1 MQQLWQELRLECH
14 AWAVWVR
21 PLSFRCLW
29 PAALSAVGDV
39 TDPYIYGIHTPWRG
53 ILYHSAASPDLLKP
67 TQGSVRMEFSRTSL
81 S

>member
-1 MQQLWQELRLECH
+1 MSRLGGLSAAAQLQ
-14 AWAVWVR
+14 VSVG
-21 PLSFRCLW
+21 W

-67 TQGSVRMEFSRTSL
+67 TQGSVRMEFSRTPL